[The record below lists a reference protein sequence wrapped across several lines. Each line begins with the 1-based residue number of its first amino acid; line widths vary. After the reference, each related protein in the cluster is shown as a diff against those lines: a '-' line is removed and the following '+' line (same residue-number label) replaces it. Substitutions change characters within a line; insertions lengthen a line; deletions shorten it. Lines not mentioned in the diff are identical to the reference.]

1 MQRQGSRRRFWRVT
15 IAVTALAAVAGL
27 GFVPGAQARARART
41 IGIGEFRLG
50 GTAFDQLRS
59 NWIDQVLS
67 RYPEHTWAPMRF
79 DLSDADLRLMGLPS
93 KRVLLAHRY
102 RVPTAV
108 YPNGRMRTLAAL
120 STKRSRTSKKGS
132 SQSTS
137 SPGVITYAGLGAFG
151 IRPGAWLLLFSGNS
165 VGWCSLAHVY
175 GTPGNYEISTAGHCG
190 KPGDT
195 ATVIGAVGNH
205 QIGGQT
211 VPVLLDFGKFAVSHS
226 SPNDDSDIGH
236 DWALISIY
244 PQYQNLVTPTMAFW
258 GGPIG
263 MYRAVGD
270 LASVDF
276 HNLNGLPT
284 VSTNANPAL
293 AQQIVHYGHG
303 AGLGAGGTPRSGTAI
318 TWTSTYYMF
327 FGAISPGDS
336 GSGANTVTGDS
347 VGAERQAAGIM
358 THLWVDPL
366 MRQGLGIMAGTRATQ
381 VAATLANGQILPYPA
396 PTPVPLP

>member
-1 MQRQGSRRRFWRVT
+1 MFGHVRTTRLRRLA
-15 IAVTALAAVAGL
+15 IAVLTLGLTAWIAGA
-27 GFVPGAQARARART
+27 PGAQARTRHRV
-41 IGIGEFRLG
+41 IRIGEYRLSLPTLG
-50 GTAFDQLRS
+50 ALRTDLLHQLA
-59 NWIDQVLS
+59 S
-67 RYPEHTWAPMRF
+67 RYPVHTWAPMRF

-108 YPNGRMRTLAAL
+108 YPNGRMRALAAP
-120 STKRSRTSKKGS
+120 STKRSRSSKKGG
-132 SQSTS
+132 SQSSS
-137 SPGVITYAGLGAFG
+137 SPGVVTYAGLGAFG
-151 IRPGAWLLLFSGNS
+151 IRPGAWLLLFSGGS

-175 GTPGNYEISTAGHCG
+175 GTPGSYQISTAGHCG

-205 QIGGQT
+205 QVNGAT

-226 SPNDDSDIGH
+226 SANDNSDLGH
-236 DWALISIY
+236 DWALISIDA
-244 PQYQNLVTPTMAFW
+244 PYQSLVTPTMAFW

-263 MYRAVGD
+263 MYRSVGN
-270 LASVDF
+270 LVSVDF

-284 VSTNANPAL
+284 VSTNPNPAL
-293 AQQIVHYGHG
+293 GQQIVHYGHG

-336 GSGANTVTGDS
+336 GSGANTLTGDS
-347 VGAERQAAGIM
+347 VGANRQAAGIM
-358 THLWVDPL
+358 THLWIDPL

-381 VAATLANGQILPYPA
+381 VAAPLANGQIIPYPA
-396 PTPVPLP
+396 PTPIPLP

>member
-1 MQRQGSRRRFWRVT
+1 MARRVT
-15 IAVTALAAVAGL
+15 IVLLLLALVVSAAGAT
-27 GFVPGAQARARART
+27 AQARTRVKR
-41 IGIGEFRLG
+41 IGIGEYSLPAATLDRLR
-50 GTAFDQLRS
+50 TDWVDQL
-59 NWIDQVLS
+59 LA

-79 DLSDADLRLMGLPS
+79 DLSNADLRLMGLPS

-108 YPNGRMRTLAAL
+108 YPNGRMVPLA
-120 STKRSRTSKKGS
+120 SSKTRRSGGSKSSGG
-132 SQSTS
+132 SQSTA

-151 IRPGAWLLLFSGNS
+151 IRPGAWLLLLTGNS

-175 GTPGNYEISTAGHCG
+175 GAPGSYQISTAGHCG

-205 QIGGQT
+205 QVNGAT

-226 SPNDDSDIGH
+226 SANDNSDLGH
-236 DWALISIY
+236 DWALISIDA
-244 PQYQNLVTPTMAFW
+244 PYQSLVTPTMAFW

-263 MYRAVGD
+263 MYRSVGN
-270 LASVDF
+270 LVSVDF

-284 VSTNANPAL
+284 VSTNPNPAL
-293 AQQIVHYGHG
+293 GQQIVHYGHG

-336 GSGANTVTGDS
+336 GSGANTLTGDS
-347 VGAERQAAGIM
+347 VGANRQAAGIM
-358 THLWVDPL
+358 THLWIDPL

-381 VAATLANGQILPYPA
+381 VAAALANGQIIPYPA
-396 PTPVPLP
+396 PTPIPLP